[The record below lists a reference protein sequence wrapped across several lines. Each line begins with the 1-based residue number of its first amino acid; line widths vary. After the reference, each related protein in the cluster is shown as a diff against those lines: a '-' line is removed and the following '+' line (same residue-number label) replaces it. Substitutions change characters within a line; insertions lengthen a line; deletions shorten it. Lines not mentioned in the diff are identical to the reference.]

1 MRQLQDKLLKDYT
14 DALEAYLQGGGEA
27 ALDCAYEV
35 GRMAVENR
43 LGVLDVTRIHQDAL
57 EAIVKRSSEQPGGTW
72 RVKLA
77 SDVLNEAL
85 GPFEMTQRG
94 YLEALEQL
102 RQFNRELERQVNER
116 TQELQAAEAKY
127 RSLFENN
134 PLPMWVYDLETL
146 AFLAVNDA
154 AIQHYGYSREEF
166 LSMTIEDLYPG
177 EDLPGLQDERAADP
191 DGIGK
196 AGLLRH
202 RKKDGTLFIAEIQS
216 HDITFEGRPSRLVL
230 ANDITERLQ
239 RERELEAIAAMST
252 ALRAV
257 PTRREMLPVILDQLL
272 DLLKLDAAA
281 LAMVDPSSGDI
292 VIELARGVWAAST
305 GMRFP
310 TGEGVSGQVIATGQ
324 PYLNNNVREDPQY
337 IPPVYSADLKA
348 AACVPLIPHQQP
360 IGALWVARDSNFTTA
375 EVRSL
380 TSVGDIIASAIH
392 RAALH
397 ERTEL
402 RLQRIAALHTID
414 TAINSSLDLRLTL
427 NIFIEQVI
435 KQLAVDAADV
445 LLLNPHTL
453 RLEYRAG
460 TGFRNN
466 AITRYQLRLDEGLTG
481 RAVLDRKTIRVPNL
495 SASEDAS
502 PRTGLLVDEGFTSY
516 SGAPLISKGQV
527 KGILETF
534 SRQQLNP
541 DTEWVDFLETLAGQ
555 AAIAIDDAALFDNL
569 QRSNLELKLAYD
581 ATIEGW
587 SRALDLRDKET
598 EGHTQRVTNMTV
610 QLARAMGLSDQE
622 IVQIHRGALL
632 HDIGK
637 MGIPDNILLKPG
649 PLTDEEWE
657 IMRKHPTY
665 AYEMLS
671 PIAYLRP
678 ALDIPYCHHEKWDG
692 TGYPRG
698 LKGEQI
704 PMAARIF
711 AVVDVWDALSSD
723 RPYRPALPKEEVLAY
738 IREQSG
744 KHFDPRV
751 VEAFLQAVE

>member
-257 PTRREMLPVILDQLL
+257 PTHREMLPVILDQLL
-272 DLLKLDAAA
+272 DLPNLHAAA

-310 TGEGVSGQVIATGQ
+310 TGERVSGQVIATGQ
-324 PYLNNNVREDPQY
+324 P
-337 IPPVYSADLKA
+337 
-348 AACVPLIPHQQP
+348 
-360 IGALWVARDSNFTTA
+360 
-375 EVRSL
+375 
-380 TSVGDIIASAIH
+380 
-392 RAALH
+392 
-397 ERTEL
+397 
-402 RLQRIAALHTID
+402 
-414 TAINSSLDLRLTL
+414 
-427 NIFIEQVI
+427 
-435 KQLAVDAADV
+435 
-445 LLLNPHTL
+445 
-453 RLEYRAG
+453 
-460 TGFRNN
+460 
-466 AITRYQLRLDEGLTG
+466 
-481 RAVLDRKTIRVPNL
+481 
-495 SASEDAS
+495 
-502 PRTGLLVDEGFTSY
+502 
-516 SGAPLISKGQV
+516 
-527 KGILETF
+527 
-534 SRQQLNP
+534 
-541 DTEWVDFLETLAGQ
+541 
-555 AAIAIDDAALFDNL
+555 
-569 QRSNLELKLAYD
+569 
-581 ATIEGW
+581 
-587 SRALDLRDKET
+587 
-598 EGHTQRVTNMTV
+598 
-610 QLARAMGLSDQE
+610 
-622 IVQIHRGALL
+622 
-632 HDIGK
+632 
-637 MGIPDNILLKPG
+637 
-649 PLTDEEWE
+649 
-657 IMRKHPTY
+657 
-665 AYEMLS
+665 
-671 PIAYLRP
+671 
-678 ALDIPYCHHEKWDG
+678 
-692 TGYPRG
+692 
-698 LKGEQI
+698 
-704 PMAARIF
+704 
-711 AVVDVWDALSSD
+711 
-723 RPYRPALPKEEVLAY
+723 
-738 IREQSG
+738 
-744 KHFDPRV
+744 
-751 VEAFLQAVE
+751 